1 MVLLNVVQ
9 ASIFYAAPM
18 LALVQFL
25 KELRR
30 PRKHHHHPPSSS
42 SSTALSPAPRYPYRT
57 PEGATAVMYPP
68 YPSSD
73 QQPYPMESGGG
84 AMALAAM
91 ESTDFRALAGLLGR
105 TLAQWTALTALLGLA
120 GRLIQSLADSTS
132 GGGNPLITTL
142 DVLVSG
148 AAVFLSD
155 QIGFLNFR
163 VSRQQNQGGG
173 ARGASHGRRL
183 TATTGLPACV
193 AYAVSRWTCGGT
205 CWS

>member
-1 MVLLNVVQ
+1 MNQVAGPLVVLLNVVQ

-30 PRKHHHHPPSSS
+30 PRKHHHHPPCP

-68 YPSSD
+68 YPSSSD
-73 QQPYPMESGGG
+73 QQQQQPYPMESGGG

-105 TLAQWTALTALLGLA
+105 TVAQWTALTVLLGLA

-132 GGGNPLITTL
+132 GGGRNPLITTL

-163 VSRQQNQGGG
+163 VSRQAAEPRGGQ
-173 ARGASHGRRL
+173 AM
-183 TATTGLPACV
+183 V
-193 AYAVSRWTCGGT
+193 GG
-205 CWS
+205 